1 MKFLYFLSA
10 ISHFSV
16 RLWRTTHKLVTMVKE
31 TDVIAIIIII
41 LFIVL
46 AAIAFG
52 IYRLVHVA
60 RNQGSIESESSTES
74 SEGA

>member
-1 MKFLYFLSA
+1 MA
-10 ISHFSV
+10 
-16 RLWRTTHKLVTMVKE
+16 KE
-31 TDVIAIIIII
+31 NDVIAIIIII

-60 RNQGSIESESSTES
+60 RNQGTLTTES
-74 SEGA
+74 SDTGTTEG

>member
-1 MKFLYFLSA
+1 
-10 ISHFSV
+10 
-16 RLWRTTHKLVTMVKE
+16 MVKE
-31 TDVIAIIIII
+31 NDVIAIIIII